1 MLSILEAVWQGR
13 TIDLPVD
20 KEYSLVQLAHE
31 IGAVAL
37 EDGEKIAE
45 EILARERGHNCS
57 IGFGVATPHI
67 GVPGKGELVCA
78 VGWSKEGLDYGA
90 CNGQPVHMLI
100 MYRIPES
107 RRSAYLDEMAAISRA
122 IKTLGEKP
130 INNEKDRTKF
140 INALIEQT
148 QDARSAAARPEPG
161 FHPST
166 KAVVKGKRK

>member
-1 MLSILEAVWQGR
+1 MLSLLDAVWQGR

-20 KEYSLVQLAHE
+20 KEYALVQLAHE

-37 EDGEKIAE
+37 EDAEKIGE
-45 EILARERGHNCS
+45 EILVRERGHNCS
-57 IGFGVATPHI
+57 IGFGVACPHVRAT
-67 GVPGKGELVCA
+67 GPGELVCA
-78 VGWSKEGLDYGA
+78 VGWSREGIDYGA

-107 RRSAYLDEMAAISRA
+107 KRSAYLEEMAAISRA
-122 IKTLGEKP
+122 IKTLGERP

-148 QDARSAAARPEPG
+148 QGAGASSGAPQPG
-161 FHPST
+161 FRLST
-166 KAVVKGKRK
+166 AAVKAKKK